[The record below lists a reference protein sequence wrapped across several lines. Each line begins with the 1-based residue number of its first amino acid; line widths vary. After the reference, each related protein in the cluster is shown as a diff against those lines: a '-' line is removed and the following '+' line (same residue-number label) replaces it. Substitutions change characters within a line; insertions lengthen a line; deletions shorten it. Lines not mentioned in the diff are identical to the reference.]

1 MKLTMTE
8 TVVTLADNCVSV
20 SRSPRASSASI
31 DPVTHEII
39 QGKLLSVVDEMAIVM
54 TKTSMSRVIY
64 EVLDFACGICNA
76 QGELIAQTNGITL
89 FTGTFA
95 AQIRSVI
102 DRFGSSIFPG
112 DVIVTNDPFRGGT
125 HACDFAIVRPVFA
138 ESRLIAFAINVA
150 HWLDVGGSI
159 PGSLPPDATSI
170 FEEGLR
176 LPCVKIAESDR
187 LVEIIR
193 ENVRLPDMAIG
204 DLHAQLAT
212 VRIADQRL
220 QEVVGRYGA
229 DTLLS
234 SYDQLLRDSE
244 NRAREIIRSLPDGLY
259 VATDVID
266 GDGVNPGPIEV
277 KVAVRIAGDSMKV
290 DFTGCPRA
298 CAGPINCARG
308 ALHSAVKTVFKAL
321 GRAARTLERR
331 LVSPA
336 VDHSPARHAVYR
348 RATLSH
354 RLVL

>member
-1 MKLTMTE
+1 MTK
-8 TVVTLADNCVSV
+8 TAVTLDDNYGTV
-20 SRSPRASSASI
+20 SRSPRVPSASM
-31 DPVTHEII
+31 DRGSGEII
-39 QGKLLSVVDEMAIVM
+39 RGKLLSVVDEMAIVM
-54 TKTSMSRVIY
+54 TKTSMSPVIY

-76 QGELIAQTNGITL
+76 QGELVAQTNGITL

-95 AQIRSVI
+95 VQIRSI
-102 DRFGSSIFPG
+102 LDRFGSSIFPG

-150 HWLDVGGSI
+150 HWLDVGGAI

-170 FEEGLR
+170 FQEGLR

-187 LVEIIR
+187 LVESIVEIIR

-220 QEVVGRYGA
+220 QEVAGRYGV
-229 DTLLS
+229 DILLAS
-234 SYDQLLRDSE
+234 FDQLLRDSE

-259 VATDVID
+259 VATDLID
-266 GDGVNPGPIEV
+266 GTGFNPRPIEV

-290 DFTGCPRA
+290 DCR
-298 CAGPINCARG
+298 
-308 ALHSAVKTVFKAL
+308 
-321 GRAARTLERR
+321 
-331 LVSPA
+331 
-336 VDHSPARHAVYR
+336 
-348 RATLSH
+348 
-354 RLVL
+354 